1 MVFMSDDNVMNT
13 SPIENE
19 RRLQSLINR
28 GIVTDVDYA
37 AARCRVQIDG
47 LETDWLKFASTRI
60 GKVKIWNPP
69 CVGEQVLVISETGEL
84 STGLVTTSFDYD
96 DQPMPSTSVDTFEIH
111 CDDGASFVYNHATH
125 NLGVTLPNDS
135 VTTLVSSRIQIS
147 ARDVSFDCTNFNVNC
162 SSYSLGC
169 QSYSL
174 NSQHNQQNGT
184 LTINGQPYLDH
195 NHNGVK
201 TGAGNTGG
209 VNA

>member
-1 MVFMSDDNVMNT
+1 MSDDNVMNT

-19 RRLQSLINR
+19 RRLQSIINR
-28 GIVTDVDYA
+28 GIVTQVDHA

-47 LETDWLKFASTRI
+47 LETDWLKFTSARI

-69 CVGEQVLVISETGEL
+69 SIGEQVLVISETGEL

-96 DQPMPSTSVDTFEIH
+96 DQPLPSANADTFEIH
-111 CDDGASFVYNHATH
+111 CDDGASFIYNHATH
-125 NLGVTLPNDS
+125 NLGITLPDDS
-135 VTTLVSSRIQIS
+135 VTSLVSSSVQIS
-147 ARDVSFDCTNFNVNC
+147 ARDVAFDCTNFNVNC
-162 SSYSLGC
+162 STYSVGC

-174 NSQHNQQNGT
+174 DSQTNNQKGI
-184 LTINGQPYLDH
+184 LTINGQPYLEH

-201 TGAGNTGG
+201 LGGSSTGG

>member
-1 MVFMSDDNVMNT
+1 MSDDNVMNT

-19 RRLQSLINR
+19 RRLQSFINR

-37 AARCRVQIDG
+37 NARCRVQIDG
-47 LETDWLKFASTRI
+47 LETDWLKFSATRI

-96 DQPMPSTSVDTFEIH
+96 DQPMPSANADTFEIH
-111 CDDGASFVYNHATH
+111 CDDGATFIYNHATH
-125 NLGVTLPNDS
+125 KLGVNLPNDS
-135 VTTLVSSRIQIS
+135 LTTLVSKRVHVS
-147 ARDVSFDCTNFNVNC
+147 ASDVVIDCDNYHVNC
-162 SSYSLGC
+162 STYAIDC
-169 QSYSL
+169 QSYTL
-174 NSQHNQQNGT
+174 NSQQNNQNGT
-184 LTINGQPYLDH
+184 FIINGQPYLGH

-209 VNA
+209 VNG